1 MNFKMSAEFKREFR
15 MAAADRGIRLNE
27 LLAEAFEAWKAARH
41 KWRRLMQRLSIAAV
55 LATLATP
62 ATGQG
67 ALCQTQPRT
76 PGTINPAV
84 TQDTIDRLR

>member
-1 MNFKMSAEFKREFR
+1 
-15 MAAADRGIRLNE
+15 
-27 LLAEAFEAWKAARH
+27 
-41 KWRRLMQRLSIAAV
+41 MQRLSIAAV

-84 TQDTIDRLR
+84 TQDTIDHLR